1 MYFLGVQDTTNSDR
15 EAIGVIEAKH
25 QILFVFYY
33 ALFNFYTSKIFSTL
47 FFDFIDL
54 IFRPYR
60 PYFDFIDLIDF
71 KKIEN

>member
-1 MYFLGVQDTTNSDR
+1 MYLLEVLDITKTDR
-15 EAIGVIEAKH
+15 EAIWVLKAKH
-25 QILFVFYY
+25 QILYVFYY

-60 PYFDFIDLIDF
+60 PYFDFIDF
-71 KKIEN
+71 KKI